1 MSKGKKLLNE
11 DTVKRF
17 MKLAG
22 TEKLYE
28 GVKLE
33 EEELEE
39 AEELEEQGSED
50 LKSKPH
56 PPRKDHVG
64 DILKTLEEQVPGEEE
79 PLPGPP
85 PEALE
90 PDAGLGEPEADLGV
104 PPEGE
109 PAAEASPEVEDV
121 YRRILSVI
129 EGEAEK
135 DGLDMDVE
143 PGEPEG
149 EPGEPGEEMPP
160 PDFLPAAEEEEEEG
174 LPPGLEE
181 ARRHAAQQELFME
194 ELSRRVANRVKREH
208 IVEQVTKRVA
218 RRLQGAKRRTKK

>member
-39 AEELEEQGSED
+39 GEELEEAEA
-50 LKSKPH
+50 
-56 PPRKDHVG
+56 
-64 DILKTLEEQVPGEEE
+64 LEEQLPPGFAGEDEDE
-79 PLPGPP
+79 GAEAALGDLPPEDVEGPP
-85 PEALE
+85 PEAM
-90 PDAGLGEPEADLGV
+90 EPEAEVEADPAVVAAVEDIIQAVGDAAAAHGVDVDLAR
-104 PPEGE
+104 EGE
-109 PAAEASPEVEDV
+109 
-121 YRRILSVI
+121 L
-129 EGEAEK
+129 
-135 DGLDMDVE
+135 
-143 PGEPEG
+143 EG
-149 EPGEPGEEMPP
+149 EPGGPGAEMPPP

-181 ARRHAAQQELFME
+181 ARRGAAQKELFME

-208 IVEQVTKRVA
+208 IVERVTKRVA
-218 RRLQGAKRRTKK
+218 QRLQGAKRRTKR

>member
-28 GVKLE
+28 SVKLE
-33 EEELEE
+33 EDELEE
-39 AEELEEQGSED
+39 E
-50 LKSKPH
+50 K
-56 PPRKDHVG
+56 
-64 DILKTLEEQVPGEEE
+64 LEEQVPGEEDE
-79 PLPGPP
+79 ALGGPP

-90 PDAGLGEPEADLGV
+90 PEADLDM
-104 PPEGE
+104 E
-109 PAAEASPEVEDV
+109 PEVD
-121 YRRILSVI
+121 
-129 EGEAEK
+129 
-135 DGLDMDVE
+135 LDM
-143 PGEPEG
+143 EPEG
-149 EPGEPGEEMPP
+149 EPGAEPDPLVAQALAGAIEAIGAFAAAEYDLDIDVEREGEEPGLEEPGLEG
-160 PDFLPAAEEEEEEG
+160 PDFLPAAEEEEEG
-174 LPPGLEE
+174 LPPGLAE

>member
-28 GVKLE
+28 SVKLE
-33 EEELEE
+33 EDELEE
-39 AEELEEQGSED
+39 E
-50 LKSKPH
+50 K
-56 PPRKDHVG
+56 
-64 DILKTLEEQVPGEEE
+64 LEEQVPGEEDE
-79 PLPGPP
+79 ALGGPP

-90 PDAGLGEPEADLGV
+90 PEADLDM
-104 PPEGE
+104 E
-109 PAAEASPEVEDV
+109 PEVD
-121 YRRILSVI
+121 
-129 EGEAEK
+129 
-135 DGLDMDVE
+135 LDM
-143 PGEPEG
+143 EPEG
-149 EPGEPGEEMPP
+149 EPGAEPDPLVAQALAGAIEAIGAFAAAEYDLDIDVEREGEEPGLEEPGLEEP
-160 PDFLPAAEEEEEEG
+160 GLEEPGLEGPDFLPAAEEEEEG
-174 LPPGLEE
+174 LPPGLAE